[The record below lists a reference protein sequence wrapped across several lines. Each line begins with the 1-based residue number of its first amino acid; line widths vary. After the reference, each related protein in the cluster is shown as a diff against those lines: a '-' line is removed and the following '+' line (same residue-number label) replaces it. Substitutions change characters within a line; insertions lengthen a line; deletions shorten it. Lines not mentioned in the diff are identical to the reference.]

1 MEKNNIIKKK
11 LDLKKKQLLSMSVV
25 LKESK
30 VDGEQVLYDHLYPK
44 FGKRFL
50 NYRSKY
56 ANYLKDNKHN
66 FLPDYP
72 ISVILELVNRCNL
85 ECTMCFQGYRNDAKK
100 STLQLSDLKNLFED
114 FKNNK
119 LEALLLSASE
129 PLLYK
134 DFDKVLTM
142 AKEAEI
148 MDQFLFTNGT
158 LLNKK
163 NSEIVLKSSLTRLF
177 VSIDAVSE
185 NIYDKV
191 RVPVNKQKLNSGRLS
206 IIEKN
211 VKEFVKLRNSLGKKL
226 PLVRVSFVALETNVH
241 QSNEFVEKW
250 INIVDSVEIQKENS
264 INFYKDIKKQHIE
277 QNRLLKNYNC
287 NEPWGQVTINSDGT
301 VGPCCNTVGR
311 NLPIGNIFEN
321 NLKEIWLSKKM
332 SDIRK
337 SFINNEPNKICQLC
351 LENEKLNI

>member
-1 MEKNNIIKKK
+1 
-11 LDLKKKQLLSMSVV
+11 
-25 LKESK
+25 
-30 VDGEQVLYDHLYPK
+30 
-44 FGKRFL
+44 
-50 NYRSKY
+50 
-56 ANYLKDNKHN
+56 
-66 FLPDYP
+66 
-72 ISVILELVNRCNL
+72 
-85 ECTMCFQGYRNDAKK
+85 MCFQGYRNDAKK

-114 FKNNK
+114 FKKNK

-134 DFDKVLTM
+134 DFDKVLRM
-142 AKEAEI
+142 AEEAEI

-163 NSEIVLKSSLTRLF
+163 NSEIILESSLTRLF

-241 QSNEFVEKW
+241 ESNEFIDKW
-250 INIVDSVEIQKENS
+250 INIVDSVEIQK
-264 INFYKDIKKQHIE
+264 
-277 QNRLLKNYNC
+277 
-287 NEPWGQVTINSDGT
+287 
-301 VGPCCNTVGR
+301 
-311 NLPIGNIFEN
+311 
-321 NLKEIWLSKKM
+321 
-332 SDIRK
+332 
-337 SFINNEPNKICQLC
+337 KIQ
-351 LENEKLNI
+351 

>member
-1 MEKNNIIKKK
+1 
-11 LDLKKKQLLSMSVV
+11 
-25 LKESK
+25 
-30 VDGEQVLYDHLYPK
+30 
-44 FGKRFL
+44 
-50 NYRSKY
+50 
-56 ANYLKDNKHN
+56 
-66 FLPDYP
+66 
-72 ISVILELVNRCNL
+72 
-85 ECTMCFQGYRNDAKK
+85 
-100 STLQLSDLKNLFED
+100 
-114 FKNNK
+114 
-119 LEALLLSASE
+119 
-129 PLLYK
+129 
-134 DFDKVLTM
+134 
-142 AKEAEI
+142 

-158 LLNKK
+158 LLNK
-163 NSEIVLKSSLTRLF
+163 NSEIILESSLTRLF

-241 QSNEFVEKW
+241 ESNEFIDKW

-264 INFYKDIKKQHIE
+264 INFYKDIKKQNIE
-277 QNRLLKNYNC
+277 QKRLLKNYNC

-301 VGPCCNTVGR
+301 VRPCCNTVGR

-321 NLKEIWLSKKM
+321 DLKEIWLSTKM

-351 LENEKLNI
+351 LENEKLNT